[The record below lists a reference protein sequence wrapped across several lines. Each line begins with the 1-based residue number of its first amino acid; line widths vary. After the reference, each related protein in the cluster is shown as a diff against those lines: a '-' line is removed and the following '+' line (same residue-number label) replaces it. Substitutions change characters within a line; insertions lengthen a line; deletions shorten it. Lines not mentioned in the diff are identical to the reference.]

1 MSSNVQGEIM
11 ILERATVISV
21 ESDALWVEAVQKSTC
36 ETCSAQKGC
45 GTAVLSKLSGRTHRI
60 RVVRHH
66 SQIQSYEVGQQ
77 VTIAIPEDVVVLG
90 SLCVYMVPLVGSLIG
105 LWLMG
110 SSDLSSVIGACLGLG
125 IGGWVVSRYNR
136 KLRNDPRINP
146 VLFDADFKQSVSL
159 S

>member
-1 MSSNVQGEIM
+1 M
-11 ILERATVISV
+11 ILETATVTSV
-21 ESDALWVEAVQKSTC
+21 ESDALWVEAVQKSAC

-45 GTAVLSKLSGRTHRI
+45 GTAVLSKLSGRTNRI
-60 RVVRHH
+60 RVIRNQ
-66 SQIQSYEVGQQ
+66 SQQQSFEVGQQ

-90 SLCVYMVPLVGSLIG
+90 SLGAYMVPLLGSLAG
-105 LWLMG
+105 LWLMD

-125 IGGWVVSRYNR
+125 LGGWVVSRYNS

-146 VLFDADFKQSVSL
+146 VLFNADHQQSVNL

>member
-1 MSSNVQGEIM
+1 M
-11 ILERATVISV
+11 ILETATVTSV
-21 ESDALWVEAVQKSTC
+21 ESDALWVEAVQKSAC

-45 GTAVLSKLSGRTHRI
+45 GTAVLSKLSGRTNRI
-60 RVVRHH
+60 RVVRQQ
-66 SQIQSYEVGQQ
+66 SQNQSYQVGQQ

-90 SLCVYMVPLVGSLIG
+90 SLGAYMVPLTGSLVG

-110 SSDLSSVIGACLGLG
+110 SSDLSSVIGASLGLG
-125 IGGWVVSRYNR
+125 LGGWIVSRYNR

-146 VLFDADFKQSVSL
+146 VLFDENHQQSVSF

>member
-1 MSSNVQGEIM
+1 M
-11 ILERATVISV
+11 ILETATVTSI
-21 ESDALWVEAVQKSTC
+21 ESDALWVEAVQKSAC

-60 RVVRHH
+60 RVIKNQ
-66 SQIQSYEVGQQ
+66 SQSQSFEVGQQ

-90 SLCVYMVPLVGSLIG
+90 SLGAYLLPLLTSLVG
-105 LWLMG
+105 LWMMD
-110 SSDLSSVIGACLGLG
+110 SSDVSSIIGACVGLGL
-125 IGGWVVSRYNR
+125 GGWVVSRYNK

-146 VLFDADFKQSVSL
+146 IIFNTDYQQSINL

>member
-1 MSSNVQGEIM
+1 M
-11 ILERATVISV
+11 ILETATVTSV
-21 ESDALWVEAVQKSTC
+21 EPDALWVEAVQKSAC

-60 RVVRHH
+60 RVIKNQSH
-66 SQIQSYEVGQQ
+66 SQSFEVGQQ

-90 SLCVYMVPLVGSLIG
+90 SLGAYLLPLLTSLVG
-105 LWLMG
+105 LWIMD
-110 SSDLSSVIGACLGLG
+110 SSDVSSIIGACVGLGL
-125 IGGWVVSRYNR
+125 GGWVVSRYNK

-146 VLFDADFKQSVSL
+146 IIFNTDYQQSINL

>member
-1 MSSNVQGEIM
+1 M
-11 ILERATVISV
+11 ILETATVTSV
-21 ESDALWVEAVQKSTC
+21 EPDALWVEAVQKSAC

-45 GTAVLSKLSGRTHRI
+45 GTAVLSKLSGRTNRI
-60 RVVRHH
+60 RVIRN
-66 SQIQSYEVGQQ
+66 QSKEQSFEVGQQ

-90 SLCVYMVPLVGSLIG
+90 SLGAYMVPLVASLLG

-110 SSDLSSVIGACLGLG
+110 SSDLMSVIGACLGLG
-125 IGGWVVSRYNR
+125 LGGWAVNLYNR

-146 VLFDADFKQSVSL
+146 VLFDADYRQSVSL

>member
-1 MSSNVQGEIM
+1 M
-11 ILERATVISV
+11 ILETATVTSV
-21 ESDALWVEAVQKSTC
+21 ESDALWVEAVQKSAC

-45 GTAVLSKLSGRTHRI
+45 GTAVLSKLSGRTNRI
-60 RVVRHH
+60 RVVRNQ
-66 SQIQSYEVGQQ
+66 SQQQSFEVGQQ

-90 SLCVYMVPLVGSLIG
+90 SLGAYMVPLLGSLVG
-105 LWLMG
+105 LWLMD

-125 IGGWVVSRYNR
+125 LGGWAVSRYNR

-146 VLFDADFKQSVSL
+146 VLFDENHQQSVSF

>member
-1 MSSNVQGEIM
+1 M
-11 ILERATVISV
+11 ILETATVTSV
-21 ESDALWVEAVQKSTC
+21 EPDALWVEAVQKSAC

-45 GTAVLSKLSGRTHRI
+45 GTAVLSKLSGRTNRI
-60 RVVRHH
+60 RVIRN
-66 SQIQSYEVGQQ
+66 QSKEQSFEVGQQ

-90 SLCVYMVPLVGSLIG
+90 SLGAYMVPLVASLVG

-110 SSDLSSVIGACLGLG
+110 SSDLMSVIGACLGLG
-125 IGGWVVSRYNR
+125 LGGWAVSLYNR

-146 VLFDADFKQSVSL
+146 VLFDADYRQSVSP

>member
-1 MSSNVQGEIM
+1 M
-11 ILERATVISV
+11 ILETATVTSV
-21 ESDALWVEAVQKSTC
+21 ESDALWVEAVQKSAC

-60 RVVRHH
+60 RVIRDQ
-66 SQIQSYEVGQQ
+66 SKDQSYEIGQQ

-90 SLCVYMVPLVGSLIG
+90 SLGAYILPIIASLIG
-105 LWLMG
+105 LWLMD
-110 SSDLSSVIGACLGLG
+110 SSDLSSVIGASVGLGL
-125 IGGWVVSRYNR
+125 GGWVVSRYNS

-146 VLFDADFKQSVSL
+146 VLFNADHQQSVNL

>member
-1 MSSNVQGEIM
+1 M
-11 ILERATVISV
+11 ILETATITSV
-21 ESDALWVEAVQKSTC
+21 ESDALWVEAVQKSAC

-45 GTAVLSKLSGRTHRI
+45 GTAVLSKLSGRTNRI
-60 RVVRHH
+60 RVVRQQSHD
-66 SQIQSYEVGQQ
+66 QSYQVGQQ

-90 SLCVYMVPLVGSLIG
+90 SLGAYMVPLLGSLVG
-105 LWLMG
+105 LWLMD

-125 IGGWVVSRYNR
+125 LGGWAVSRYNR

-146 VLFDADFKQSVSL
+146 VLFDENNQQSVSF